1 MKERLRNHRIIKCE
15 LIFASMGLDCDDGW
29 VEKSGLNVERNLR
42 STVHVRR
49 QEIKRNVA
57 FPWFMEKLKCFVCK
71 YRFLFSF
78 LSPSQPKPV
87 IKYFRVDGNFIL
99 EENSR
104 KLKISSL
111 LFRLN
116 SWALFLKNF
125 AFAHTS
131 QKWSEIKSF
140 WSFSADFYD
149 FGHIRKYCR

>member
-1 MKERLRNHRIIKCE
+1 MWINFCVNGIRLWWWMGREVRIKCWKE
-15 LIFASMGLDCDDGW
+15 FQIHGAC
-29 VEKSGLNVERNLR
+29 K
-42 STVHVRR
+42 R

-57 FPWFMEKLKCFVCK
+57 FPCFMEKLKCFVCK

-116 SWALFLKNF
+116 SWALFLNNF

-131 QKWSEIKSF
+131 RRWSEIKSF

-149 FGHIRKYCR
+149 LGYICK